1 MKMLIDGEFI
11 DKNEHYDVIN
21 PYDGELIDTIPIAD
35 KGDVNKAID
44 AARKAQKSLN
54 CLSSKQVSENLFD
67 ACEELSSCAD
77 EIARIIVLEAGKP
90 YKAAVAEV
98 NRSIETLRFTSEEA
112 KRIYGESIPLDA
124 TGSADERFM
133 AFTQK
138 IPLGV
143 VAAITPFN
151 FPVNLALHKIAPAI
165 AAKNA
170 VVMKPS
176 KEAPL
181 AALRLAEIIN
191 NHFDDGVINAVTGYG
206 SEIGDALIYSPDIAK
221 ISFTGSVATGMYI
234 ASHAASKKLTLE
246 LGGNDPLIVLEDAD
260 IEKAVDEAVTGAFT
274 FSGQICCG
282 VKRIILDNKVADE
295 FIDLL
300 IEKTSRLKIG
310 NPMDESTDIGPVINK
325 EAALNIEEVVNN
337 SIRDGA
343 ELLLGGERRDCII
356 EPTILDNVNMSMEV
370 VAYETFGPVAPILR
384 VEGLDEA
391 IEVAN
396 NTQYGLQ
403 AGVFTENVHS
413 ALRCA
418 NEIEAGTVY
427 VNKAPSYRVDSMPFG
442 GFKSSGTG
450 KEGIKYA
457 IEDMCRTKLIAF
469 NRN

>member
-11 DKNEHYDVIN
+11 DKNEHYDVTN
-21 PYDGELIDTIPIAD
+21 PYDGESIDTIPVAD

-44 AARKAQKSLN
+44 SARKAQKSLN
-54 CLSSKQVSENLFD
+54 SLSSKQVSENLLD
-67 ACEELSSCAD
+67 ACEELSGCAD
-77 EIARIIVLEAGKP
+77 EIARLIVLEAGKP

-98 NRSIETLRFTSEEA
+98 NRSIETLKFTSEEA

-181 AALRLAEIIN
+181 AALRLAEIID

-206 SEIGDALIYSPDIAK
+206 SEIGDALIYSPDVAK

-260 IEKAVDEAVTGAFT
+260 IEKAVDEAVAGAFT

-282 VKRIILDNKVADE
+282 VKRIILDNNVADE
-295 FIDLL
+295 FIDLF
-300 IEKTSRLKIG
+300 IEKTGRLKIG
-310 NPMDESTDIGPVINK
+310 DPMDESTDIGPVINK

-337 SIRDGA
+337 SIKDGA
-343 ELLLGGERRDCII
+343 ELLLGGGRTDCII
-356 EPTILDNVNMSMEV
+356 EPTILDNVDMSMEV

-384 VEGLDEA
+384 VDGLDEA
-391 IEVAN
+391 IQVAN

-427 VNKAPSYRVDSMPFG
+427 VNKAPYYRVDSMPFG

-469 NRN
+469 NRD

>member
-54 CLSSKQVSENLFD
+54 CLSSKQVSEN
-67 ACEELSSCAD
+67 
-77 EIARIIVLEAGKP
+77 RIIVLEAGKP

>member
-35 KGDVNKAID
+35 KGDVNKAINS
-44 AARKAQKSLN
+44 ARKAQKSLN
-54 CLSSKQVSENLFD
+54 SLSSKQVSENLFS

-77 EIARIIVLEAGKP
+77 EIARLIVLEAGKP

-133 AFTQK
+133 AFPQK

-221 ISFTGSVATGMYI
+221 ISFTGSVATGLYI

-246 LGGNDPLIVLEDAD
+246 LGGNDPLIVLEDAN
-260 IEKAVDEAVTGAFT
+260 IEKAVDEAVKGAFT

-295 FIDLL
+295 FIDAF
-300 IEKTSRLKIG
+300 IEKTRRLKIG

-325 EAALNIEEVVNN
+325 EAALNIEEVINN
-337 SIRDGA
+337 SIKDGA
-343 ELLLGGERRDCII
+343 ELLLGGGRTDCIV
-356 EPTILDNVNMSMEV
+356 EPTILDNVDMSMEV

-384 VEGLDEA
+384 VDGLDEA

-457 IEDMCRTKLIAF
+457 IEDMCRTKMIAF

>member
-35 KGDVNKAID
+35 KGDVNNAID
-44 AARKAQKSLN
+44 SARKAQKSLN
-54 CLSSKQVSENLFD
+54 SLSSKQVSENLFS

-77 EIARIIVLEAGKP
+77 EIARLIVLEAGKP

-124 TGSADERFM
+124 TGSADEKFM

-221 ISFTGSVATGMYI
+221 ISFTGSVATGLYI

-246 LGGNDPLIVLEDAD
+246 LGGNDPLIVLEDAN

-274 FSGQICCG
+274 FSGQICCV

-295 FIDLL
+295 FIDVF
-300 IEKTSRLKIG
+300 IEKTRRLKIG

-325 EAALNIEEVVNN
+325 EAALNIEEVINN
-337 SIRDGA
+337 SIKDGA
-343 ELLLGGERRDCII
+343 ELLLGGGRTDCII
-356 EPTILDNVNMSMEV
+356 EPTILDNVDMSMEV

-384 VEGLDEA
+384 VDGLDEA

-427 VNKAPSYRVDSMPFG
+427 VNKAPNYRVDSMPFG
-442 GFKSSGTG
+442 GFKSSGVG

>member
-35 KGDVNKAID
+35 KGDVNNAID
-44 AARKAQKSLN
+44 SARKAQKSLN
-54 CLSSKQVSENLFD
+54 SLSSKQVSENLFD

-77 EIARIIVLEAGKP
+77 EIASLIVLEAGKP

-112 KRIYGESIPLDA
+112 KL
-124 TGSADERFM
+124 M

>member
-35 KGDVNKAID
+35 KGDVNKAINS
-44 AARKAQKSLN
+44 ARKAQKSLN
-54 CLSSKQVSENLFD
+54 SLSSKQVSENLFS

-77 EIARIIVLEAGKP
+77 EIASLIVLEAGKP

-191 NHFDDGVINAVTGYG
+191 NHFDDGVMNAVTGYG

-221 ISFTGSVATGMYI
+221 ISFTGSVATGLYI

-246 LGGNDPLIVLEDAD
+246 LGGNDPLIVLEDAN
-260 IEKAVDEAVTGAFT
+260 IEKAVDEAVKGAFT

-295 FIDLL
+295 FIDAF
-300 IEKTSRLKIG
+300 IEKTRRLKIG

-325 EAALNIEEVVNN
+325 EAALNIEEVINN
-337 SIRDGA
+337 SIKDGA
-343 ELLLGGERRDCII
+343 ELLLGGGRTDCIV
-356 EPTILDNVNMSMEV
+356 EPTILDNVDMSMEV

-384 VEGLDEA
+384 VDGLDEA

>member
-44 AARKAQKSLN
+44 SARKAQKSLN
-54 CLSSKQVSENLFD
+54 SLSSKQVSENLFD

-77 EIARIIVLEAGKP
+77 EIASLIVLEAGKP

-191 NHFDDGVINAVTGYG
+191 NHFDDGVINTVTGYG

-356 EPTILDNVNMSMEV
+356 EHTILDNVNMSMEV

>member
-35 KGDVNKAID
+35 KGDVNNAID
-44 AARKAQKSLN
+44 SARKAQKSLN
-54 CLSSKQVSENLFD
+54 SLSSKQVSENLFS
-67 ACEELSSCAD
+67 ACEELSFCAD
-77 EIARIIVLEAGKP
+77 EIARLIVLEAGKP
-90 YKAAVAEV
+90 YKAAVSEV

>member
-77 EIARIIVLEAGKP
+77 EIARLIVLEAGKP

-133 AFTQK
+133 ANTKK

-151 FPVNLALHKIAPAI
+151 FPVNLAL
-165 AAKNA
+165 
-170 VVMKPS
+170 S

>member
-35 KGDVNKAID
+35 KGDVNNAID
-44 AARKAQKSLN
+44 SARKAQKSLN
-54 CLSSKQVSENLFD
+54 SLSSKQVSENLFS

-77 EIARIIVLEAGKP
+77 EIARLIVLEAGKP

-124 TGSADERFM
+124 TGSADEKFM

-221 ISFTGSVATGMYI
+221 ISFTGSVATGLYI

-246 LGGNDPLIVLEDAD
+246 LGGNDPLIVLEDAN

-295 FIDLL
+295 FIDVF
-300 IEKTSRLKIG
+300 IEKTRRLKIG

-325 EAALNIEEVVNN
+325 EAALNIEEVINN
-337 SIRDGA
+337 SIKDRA
-343 ELLLGGERRDCII
+343 ELLLGGGRTDCII
-356 EPTILDNVNMSMEV
+356 EPTILDNVDMSMEV

-384 VEGLDEA
+384 VDGLDEA

-427 VNKAPSYRVDSMPFG
+427 VNKAPNYRVDSMPFG
-442 GFKSSGTG
+442 GFKSSGVG

>member
-11 DKNEHYDVIN
+11 DKNEHYDVTN

-54 CLSSKQVSENLFD
+54 SLSSKQVSENLFS

-77 EIARIIVLEAGKP
+77 EIARLIVLEAGKP

-246 LGGNDPLIVLEDAD
+246 LGGNDPLIVLEDAN

-295 FIDLL
+295 FIELF
-300 IEKTSRLKIG
+300 IEKTSALKIG

-343 ELLLGGERRDCII
+343 ELLLGGGRTDCII
-356 EPTILDNVNMSMEV
+356 EPTILDNVDMSMEV

-384 VEGLDEA
+384 VDGLDEA
-391 IEVAN
+391 IGVAN

-427 VNKAPSYRVDSMPFG
+427 VNKAPNYRVDSMPFG
-442 GFKSSGTG
+442 GFKSSGVG

-469 NRN
+469 NRD

>member
-35 KGDVNKAID
+35 KGDVNKAINS
-44 AARKAQKSLN
+44 ARKAQKSLN
-54 CLSSKQVSENLFD
+54 SLSSKQVSENLFD

-77 EIARIIVLEAGKP
+77 EIARLIVLEAGKP

-221 ISFTGSVATGMYI
+221 ISFTGSVATGLYI

-246 LGGNDPLIVLEDAD
+246 LGGNDPLIVLEDAN

-295 FIDLL
+295 FIDVF
-300 IEKTSRLKIG
+300 IEKTRRLKIG

-325 EAALNIEEVVNN
+325 EAALNIEEVINN
-337 SIRDGA
+337 SIKDGA
-343 ELLLGGERRDCII
+343 ELLLGGGRTDCIV
-356 EPTILDNVNMSMEV
+356 EPTILDNVDMSMEV

-384 VEGLDEA
+384 VDGLDEA

-457 IEDMCRTKLIAF
+457 IEDMCRTKMIAF

>member
-35 KGDVNKAID
+35 KGDVNNAID

-77 EIARIIVLEAGKP
+77 EIASLIVLEAGKP

>member
-44 AARKAQKSLN
+44 SARKAQKSLN
-54 CLSSKQVSENLFD
+54 SLSSKQVSENLFD

-77 EIARIIVLEAGKP
+77 EIASLIVLEAGKP

-427 VNKAPSYRVDSMPFG
+427 VNKAPYYRVDSMPFG

>member
-54 CLSSKQVSENLFD
+54 SLSSKQVSENLFD

-77 EIARIIVLEAGKP
+77 EIASLIVLEAGKP

>member
-77 EIARIIVLEAGKP
+77 EIARLIVLEAGKP

-191 NHFDDGVINAVTGYG
+191 NHFDDGVINAVTGFN
-206 SEIGDALIYSPDIAK
+206 LI
-221 ISFTGSVATGMYI
+221 
-234 ASHAASKKLTLE
+234 
-246 LGGNDPLIVLEDAD
+246 
-260 IEKAVDEAVTGAFT
+260 
-274 FSGQICCG
+274 C
-282 VKRIILDNKVADE
+282 
-295 FIDLL
+295 
-300 IEKTSRLKIG
+300 TS
-310 NPMDESTDIGPVINK
+310 
-325 EAALNIEEVVNN
+325 
-337 SIRDGA
+337 
-343 ELLLGGERRDCII
+343 
-356 EPTILDNVNMSMEV
+356 
-370 VAYETFGPVAPILR
+370 
-384 VEGLDEA
+384 
-391 IEVAN
+391 
-396 NTQYGLQ
+396 
-403 AGVFTENVHS
+403 
-413 ALRCA
+413 
-418 NEIEAGTVY
+418 
-427 VNKAPSYRVDSMPFG
+427 
-442 GFKSSGTG
+442 
-450 KEGIKYA
+450 
-457 IEDMCRTKLIAF
+457 
-469 NRN
+469 

>member
-35 KGDVNKAID
+35 KGDVNNAID
-44 AARKAQKSLN
+44 SARKAQKSLN
-54 CLSSKQVSENLFD
+54 SLSSKQVSENLFS

-77 EIARIIVLEAGKP
+77 EIARLIVLEAGKP

-151 FPVNLALHKIAPAI
+151 FPVNLALHKVAPAI

-221 ISFTGSVATGMYI
+221 ISFTGSVATGLYI

-246 LGGNDPLIVLEDAD
+246 LGGNDPLIVLEDAN

-295 FIDLL
+295 FIDVF
-300 IEKTSRLKIG
+300 IEKTRRLKIG

-325 EAALNIEEVVNN
+325 EAALNIEEVINN
-337 SIRDGA
+337 SIKDGA
-343 ELLLGGERRDCII
+343 ELLLGGGRTDCII
-356 EPTILDNVNMSMEV
+356 EPTILDNVDMSMEV

-384 VEGLDEA
+384 VDGLDEA

-427 VNKAPSYRVDSMPFG
+427 VNKAPNYRVDSMPFG
-442 GFKSSGTG
+442 GFKSSGVG

>member
-1 MKMLIDGEFI
+1 
-11 DKNEHYDVIN
+11 
-21 PYDGELIDTIPIAD
+21 
-35 KGDVNKAID
+35 
-44 AARKAQKSLN
+44 
-54 CLSSKQVSENLFD
+54 
-67 ACEELSSCAD
+67 
-77 EIARIIVLEAGKP
+77 
-90 YKAAVAEV
+90 
-98 NRSIETLRFTSEEA
+98 
-112 KRIYGESIPLDA
+112 
-124 TGSADERFM
+124 
-133 AFTQK
+133 
-138 IPLGV
+138 
-143 VAAITPFN
+143 
-151 FPVNLALHKIAPAI
+151 
-165 AAKNA
+165 
-170 VVMKPS
+170 
-176 KEAPL
+176 
-181 AALRLAEIIN
+181 
-191 NHFDDGVINAVTGYG
+191 
-206 SEIGDALIYSPDIAK
+206 
-221 ISFTGSVATGMYI
+221 
-234 ASHAASKKLTLE
+234 
-246 LGGNDPLIVLEDAD
+246 
-260 IEKAVDEAVTGAFT
+260 
-274 FSGQICCG
+274 
-282 VKRIILDNKVADE
+282 
-295 FIDLL
+295 
-300 IEKTSRLKIG
+300 
-310 NPMDESTDIGPVINK
+310 MDESTDIGPVINK

>member
-77 EIARIIVLEAGKP
+77 EIASLIVLEAGKP

-221 ISFTGSVATGMYI
+221 ISFTGSVATGLYI

-246 LGGNDPLIVLEDAD
+246 LGGNDPLIVLEDAN

-325 EAALNIEEVVNN
+325 EAALNIEEVINN
-337 SIRDGA
+337 SIKDG
-343 ELLLGGERRDCII
+343 

>member
-35 KGDVNKAID
+35 KGDVNNAID

-54 CLSSKQVSENLFD
+54 SLSSKQVSENLFS

-77 EIARIIVLEAGKP
+77 EIARLIVLEAGKP

>member
-11 DKNEHYDVIN
+11 DKNEHYDVTN

-35 KGDVNKAID
+35 KGDVNDAID

-54 CLSSKQVSENLFD
+54 SLSSKQVSENLFS

-77 EIARIIVLEAGKP
+77 EIARLIVLEAGKP

-246 LGGNDPLIVLEDAD
+246 LGGNDPLIVLEDAN

-295 FIDLL
+295 FIELF
-300 IEKTSRLKIG
+300 IEKTSALKIG

-343 ELLLGGERRDCII
+343 ELLLGGGRTDCII
-356 EPTILDNVNMSMEV
+356 EPTILDNVDMSMEV

-384 VEGLDEA
+384 VDGLDEA
-391 IEVAN
+391 IGVAN

-427 VNKAPSYRVDSMPFG
+427 VNKAPNYRVDSMPFG
-442 GFKSSGTG
+442 GFKSSGVG

-469 NRN
+469 NRD

>member
-35 KGDVNKAID
+35 KGDVNNAID
-44 AARKAQKSLN
+44 SARKAQKSLN
-54 CLSSKQVSENLFD
+54 SLSSKQVSENLFS

-77 EIARIIVLEAGKP
+77 EIARLIVLEAGKP
-90 YKAAVAEV
+90 YKAAIAEV

-151 FPVNLALHKIAPAI
+151 FPVNLALHKVAPAI

-384 VEGLDEA
+384 VDGIDEA

-427 VNKAPSYRVDSMPFG
+427 VNKAPYYRVDSMPFG